1 MSSKISVT
9 IGCTAVALGLGLGL
23 GLAAP
28 AGAAPSGTGSAAD
41 TVRELQN
48 RGYQVQINSNANTGL
63 SNCRVT
69 GVHGLSDSN
78 IDEDGR
84 RIDPSQHTTVYVNV
98 ACQPDG

>member
-1 MSSKISVT
+1 MT
-9 IGCTAVALGLGLGL
+9 FGCTAVALGVGL

-28 AGAAPSGTGSAAD
+28 AAAAPAGIGSAAD

-48 RGYQVQINSNANTGL
+48 RGYQVLINSNANTGL

-78 IDEDGR
+78 IHADGR
-84 RIDPSQHTTVYVNV
+84 RIDPTQHTTVYVNV